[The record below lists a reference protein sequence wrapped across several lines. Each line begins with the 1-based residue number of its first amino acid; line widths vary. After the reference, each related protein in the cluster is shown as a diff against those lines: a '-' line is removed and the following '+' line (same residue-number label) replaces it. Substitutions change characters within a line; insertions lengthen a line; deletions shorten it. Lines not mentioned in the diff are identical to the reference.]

1 MRVIVPESW
10 GGGQCPRG
18 QCSVLLMDAS
28 AARTPSPPSPFPE
41 GGLKEG
47 SLSSKCPVMGWDGV
61 RERAL
66 VETFCCPRGFAG
78 PLPAPAL
85 GPT

>member
-1 MRVIVPESW
+1 MSQLPGRL
-10 GGGQCPRG
+10 PR
-18 QCSVLLMDAS
+18 L
-28 AARTPSPPSPFPE
+28 PPFPE
-41 GGLKEG
+41 GSLKEG

-61 RERAL
+61 SESAL

-85 GPT
+85 GPPKLWGQLVRASTWLTDASVQK